1 MRIAIIGSKGIPARS
16 GGIERHVE
24 ELAVRLV
31 KRGADVTVYGRPW
44 YTGRVKKTYQGVR
57 LMQLGSIKTKNLD
70 AITHTFLATVAAIR
84 EGFDVYHYHGVGPS
98 LLAFLP
104 RIFRP
109 SAKVVVTFHC
119 IDRKHQKWGL
129 FARTA
134 LKLGE
139 WAACRFAHKTI
150 VVSKTLAHYVREV
163 YNTDAS
169 YIPNGINPPS
179 RKASA
184 NKSHLLNELGL
195 AKGRYVVMLSRLV
208 PHKGAHTLIDAWT
221 KLKEGTEDLKVLGL
235 KLVIIGDGAFT
246 DAYVL
251 KLQALA
257 MPHKDIVLAGF
268 RTGAELEALMANCAF
283 AVHPSVSE
291 GLPIAILEEMAYGKA
306 VLATDIPE
314 HLEIIEGKGYTF
326 RAGNVRDLMLQ
337 LHWMI
342 AHPRERATTG
352 MKAKLFVTTYYK
364 WDDVAKETFRAYRET
379 VGLKKIPARA
389 KNNAVVP
396 ALGRY
401 ATEA

>member
-31 KRGADVTVYGRPW
+31 KRGADVTVYGRSW
-44 YTGRVKKTYQGVR
+44 YTGPVKKMHQGVR
-57 LMQLGSIKTKNLD
+57 LMQTASIKTKNLD
-70 AITHTFLATVAAIR
+70 AITATFTATFAAMK
-84 EGFDVYHYHGVGPS
+84 ENFDIYHFHGVGPA
-98 LLAFLP
+98 LLSFIP
-104 RIFRP
+104 RILRP
-109 SAKVVVTFHC
+109 NAKVVVTFHC
-119 IDRKHQKWGL
+119 IDRKHQKWGIL
-129 FARTA
+129 ARTM

-163 YNTDAS
+163 YDTDAA
-169 YIPNGINPPS
+169 YVPNGITPPKG
-179 RKASA
+179 KAGT
-184 NKSHLLNELGL
+184 KVLETLGL
-195 AKGRYVVMLSRLV
+195 TRGHYVVMLSRLV
-208 PHKGAHTLIDAWT
+208 RHKGAHTLIEAWI
-221 KLKEGTEDLKVLGL
+221 KLKESTENIDVMGL

-246 DAYVL
+246 DAYVEQL
-251 KLQALA
+251 HA
-257 MPHKDIVLAGF
+257 MAAGHKDIVLAGF
-268 RTGAELEALMANCAF
+268 RTGAELESLMANCAF

-291 GLPIAILEEMAYGKA
+291 GLPIAVLEEMAYGKA

-326 RAGNVRDLMLQ
+326 RAGDVKDLMLQ

-342 AHPRERATTG
+342 THSRERVSTG

-364 WDDVAKETFRAYRET
+364 WDDVSKETIRVYRET
-379 VGLKKIPARA
+379 LGLKKAAPRVKKHAA
-389 KNNAVVP
+389 
-396 ALGRY
+396 ALPDFFREA